1 MLDCNVIPA
10 TPTDATKLSKLMRK
24 LESENSFMMYEA
36 SEIPREELL
45 RERLA
50 VNAKTAKETFLL
62 AVADNGDLCGY
73 SLVFRGN
80 LARNRG
86 VGTLALGVA
95 ETAQGY
101 GVGSKLVAEAI
112 AWSKYHNLYRLQLQV
127 QTNNTKALRLYQ
139 KFGFQTEGTLRRCAL
154 VNDEY
159 VDKYQMALLL

>member
-1 MLDCNVIPA
+1 MLNWSVIPA
-10 TPTDATKLSKLMRK
+10 TSDDAPKLSKLMRK

-45 RERLA
+45 RERLTA
-50 VNAKTAKETFLL
+50 SAKTAKETFLL
-62 AVADNGDLCGY
+62 AVSDHGDLYGY
-73 SLVFRGN
+73 VLVFSGH
-80 LARNRG
+80 LSRNSG
-86 VGTLALGVA
+86 VGTLALGVT
-95 ETAQGY
+95 EIAQGC
-101 GVGSKLVAEAI
+101 GVGSELMAEAI

-139 KFGFQTEGTLRRCAL
+139 KCGFQIEGILRRCAL

>member
-1 MLDCNVIPA
+1 M
-10 TPTDATKLSKLMRK
+10 
-24 LESENSFMMYEA
+24 
-36 SEIPREELL
+36 
-45 RERLA
+45 
-50 VNAKTAKETFLL
+50 
-62 AVADNGDLCGY
+62 
-73 SLVFRGN
+73 VFRGN